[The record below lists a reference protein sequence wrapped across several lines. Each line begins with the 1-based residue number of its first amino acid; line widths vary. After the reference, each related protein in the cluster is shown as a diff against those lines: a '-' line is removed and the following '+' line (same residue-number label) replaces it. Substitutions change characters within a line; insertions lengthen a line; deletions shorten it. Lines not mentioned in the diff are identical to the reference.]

1 MVPTPYPD
9 PRNAH
14 AQHAAEGNL
23 RIALSAAQGQANL
36 AMGQEPSVSW
46 APWGSVRRDC
56 NLLLFSLIGERK
68 HPLGGT
74 LGHVVID
81 NLCCYS
87 LAVLSRNRSAS

>member
-1 MVPTPYPD
+1 
-9 PRNAH
+9 
-14 AQHAAEGNL
+14 
-23 RIALSAAQGQANL
+23 
-36 AMGQEPSVSW
+36 VSW
-46 APWGSVRRDC
+46 APRGSVRRDR

>member
-1 MVPTPYPD
+1 
-9 PRNAH
+9 
-14 AQHAAEGNL
+14 
-23 RIALSAAQGQANL
+23 
-36 AMGQEPSVSW
+36 MGQEPSVSW
-46 APWGSVRRDC
+46 APRGSVRRDR

>member
-1 MVPTPYPD
+1 
-9 PRNAH
+9 
-14 AQHAAEGNL
+14 
-23 RIALSAAQGQANL
+23 
-36 AMGQEPSVSW
+36 VSW

-81 NLCCYS
+81 NVCCYS
-87 LAVLSRNRSAS
+87 LTVLPRNRSAS